1 MSDAASTPRV
11 APFVQRLPLMRVILR
26 EGAVDALGAELALLR
41 ASRPLLVC
49 SGSARRSA
57 TFARVQRQLEGLAVL
72 AGDDVPPHS
81 ATDLVTGLAGR
92 AAQHGVDCIVAFGGG
107 SASDT
112 AKAVAI
118 LLGEGG
124 RLEDHAARFT
134 PPATLHVPS
143 LTKPKVPIVTIP
155 CTASGAEVSAGLG
168 VRTPEGHKL
177 LFTDFQVASRVVLL
191 DPVANLEVPA
201 GVMLSTG
208 MNGLAHCLEGLYS
221 LERAP
226 LGETMA
232 LDAMARFARAL
243 PAVRRDPQD
252 VAARADL
259 LYAAHLSG
267 LVMINARTALHH
279 AICHVIGSVTGV
291 PHGEAN
297 AVMLPYALEFNRPVV
312 APALERA
319 ALALGAA
326 SADAVACIEAVRG
339 LGRSLGVPQ
348 RLRDI
353 GVPREA
359 LARIAEKAM
368 GERGLYFNP
377 RRVAGPHEILAL
389 LEQAY

>member
-1 MSDAASTPRV
+1 MT
-11 APFVQRLPLMRVILR
+11 PFVQRLPLLRAILR
-26 EGAVDALGAELALLR
+26 EGAVDALGAEIALLR
-41 ASRPLLVC
+41 ASRPLLLC
-49 SGSARRSA
+49 SGSARRSP
-57 TFARVQRQLEGLAVL
+57 THARVLRQLEGLAVL
-72 AGDDVPPHS
+72 SGDDVPPHS
-81 ATDLVTGLAGR
+81 STALVTGLAER
-92 AAQHGVDCIVAFGGG
+92 AAAHGVDCIVAFGGG
-107 SASDT
+107 SVSDT

-143 LTKPKVPIVTIP
+143 LTRPKVPIVTIP

-201 GVMLSTG
+201 SVMLSTG

-232 LDAMARFARAL
+232 LDAMARFAQAL

-252 VAARADL
+252 AAARADL

-297 AVMLPYALEFNRPVV
+297 AVMLPHALAFNRPVV
-312 APALERA
+312 DPALARG
-319 ALALGAA
+319 ALALGAG
-326 SADAVACIEAVRG
+326 SADAGECIAAVRR
-339 LGRSLGVPQ
+339 LGEALGTPA

-359 LARIAEKAM
+359 LPRIADKAM

-377 RRVAGPHEILAL
+377 RRVAGPHEILSL
-389 LEQAY
+389 LEQAF

>member
-1 MSDAASTPRV
+1 
-11 APFVQRLPLMRVILR
+11 
-26 EGAVDALGAELALLR
+26 
-41 ASRPLLVC
+41 
-49 SGSARRSA
+49 
-57 TFARVQRQLEGLAVL
+57 
-72 AGDDVPPHS
+72 
-81 ATDLVTGLAGR
+81 
-92 AAQHGVDCIVAFGGG
+92 VDCIVAFGGG

-191 DPVANLEVPA
+191 DPAANLEVPA

-226 LGETMA
+226 LGESMA

-252 VAARADL
+252 
-259 LYAAHLSG
+259 
-267 LVMINARTALHH
+267 
-279 AICHVIGSVTGV
+279 
-291 PHGEAN
+291 N

-359 LARIAEKAM
+359 LPRIAEKAM

-377 RRVAGPHEILAL
+377 RRVAGPHEILSL
-389 LEQAY
+389 LEAAF